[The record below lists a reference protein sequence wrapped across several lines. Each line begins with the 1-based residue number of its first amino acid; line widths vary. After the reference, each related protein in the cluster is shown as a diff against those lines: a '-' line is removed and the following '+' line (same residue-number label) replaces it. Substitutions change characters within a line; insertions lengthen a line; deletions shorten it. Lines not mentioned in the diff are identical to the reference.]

1 VHRTLGK
8 HIPSCEEARNHGEDH
23 DDDAVAHRLSQPKKV
38 SADRDAQAGTR
49 LEERNGRGLPAYA
62 RSLPCYIAPMERA
75 TRSTLFPAA
84 ALGAAAFLLGC
95 ETTRYEP
102 TKATRSYPANL
113 PQERVAEVQVF
124 NDGDAMLIVNATV
137 ESWSN
142 FDLWLNQRYMKRIDA
157 LAAGQTLRIPL
168 GEFWDVRGEGP
179 FPGGLLR
186 YYPPTPIRLV
196 QIQTAADA
204 PLVGFL
210 AIPTERELD
219 AAQLKK
225 DI

>member
-1 VHRTLGK
+1 M
-8 HIPSCEEARNHGEDH
+8 ARNHLAPVVL
-23 DDDAVAHRLSQPKKV
+23 AVFGV
-38 SADRDAQAGTR
+38 CGGIGVGAGV
-49 LEERNGRGLPAYA
+49 GSMA
-62 RSLPCYIAPMERA
+62 
-75 TRSTLFPAA
+75 
-84 ALGAAAFLLGC
+84 GC
-95 ETTRYEP
+95 EARRYDP
-102 TKATRSYPANL
+102 AKATRAYPFGTR
-113 PQERVAEVQVF
+113 QERVADVQVF
-124 NDGDAMLIVNATV
+124 NDGDAMLIVNPTV
-137 ESWSN
+137 ESWVE